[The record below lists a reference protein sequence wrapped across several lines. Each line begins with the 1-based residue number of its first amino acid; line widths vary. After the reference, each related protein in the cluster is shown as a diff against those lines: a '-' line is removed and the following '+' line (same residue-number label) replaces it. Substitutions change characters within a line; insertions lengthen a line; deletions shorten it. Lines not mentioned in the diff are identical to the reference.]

1 MLTKTFVLENS
12 KSKKKRHDDV
22 QRAVREYLEDPKC
35 RVSYDDNGRPTVEN
49 TDEKYYISVTTT
61 GEKML
66 ALLTDYPCGID
77 GEYLPRFADKKAD
90 YTALAERFFADDES
104 DFVRDNETGT
114 ECARFVRVWVRKEAY
129 VKCIGKGISFFP
141 NFSVVENGRIASKL
155 GPVSLKKFAI
165 KFDGAEDYLFVI
177 AQQL

>member
-61 GEKML
+61 L
-66 ALLTDYPCGID
+66 
-77 GEYLPRFADKKAD
+77 
-90 YTALAERFFADDES
+90 
-104 DFVRDNETGT
+104 
-114 ECARFVRVWVRKEAY
+114 
-129 VKCIGKGISFFP
+129 
-141 NFSVVENGRIASKL
+141 
-155 GPVSLKKFAI
+155 SLI
-165 KFDGAEDYLFVI
+165 HI
-177 AQQL
+177 